1 MSTSSLNSL
10 EKRTAISLAS
20 VFAFRMLG
28 LFMLLPVLS
37 VYGTELEGF
46 SPLWVGLSIGAYGLT
61 QALLQIPMG
70 WLSDKFGRKRVIVAG
85 LIMFILGS
93 VIAAFAESIYTL
105 TAGRALQGMGAIA
118 AAILALAADLSRD
131 EQRPKVMAVIG
142 LCIGISFASA
152 MLLGPIIAASFGISG
167 IFWLTALLGT
177 LGVVIVLTFVPTAVH
192 RAPKGDTSVLLDDI
206 KQLMQDPQLIRLN
219 LGVMLLHLT
228 LTAIFVALPSLLIN
242 DGFKADKHWQL
253 YIPVLFVS
261 FLLMVP
267 VMIVAIKK
275 QQEKSAFIFS
285 VGLILLS
292 LLSLF
297 VMEASFWTIVTCM
310 VFYFVAFNFL
320 EATMPA
326 LVARLSPVGQKG
338 SAMGVYS
345 SAQFLGAFLGGLIGG
360 WMAEIGTEKTVFAAA
375 TMVGLIWL
383 IVAWGM
389 KIPQKSKLISLF
401 AKLQDN
407 EQSHPPE
414 QAAKQLANK
423 LASLPGVLETTVVPE
438 ENRAYLK
445 IKESEFDLQ
454 RAKALADIV

>member
-1 MSTSSLNSL
+1 MSISSLNSL

-28 LFMLLPVLS
+28 LFMLMPVLS
-37 VYGTELEGF
+37 IYGSELEGF
-46 SPLWVGLSIGAYGLT
+46 SPLWVGLAIGAYGLT

-105 TAGRALQGMGAIA
+105 TLGRALQGMGAIA

-152 MLLGPIIAASFGISG
+152 MFLGPIIAASFGISG
-167 IFWLTALLGT
+167 IFWLTALLGIV
-177 LGVVIVLTFVPTAVH
+177 GIVIILTAVPKAVH
-192 RAPKGDTSVLLDDI
+192 RAPKGDTSVLLEDI
-206 KQLMQDPQLIRLN
+206 KSLIKNPQLMRLN

-228 LTAIFVALPSLLIN
+228 LTAVFVALPSELIN
-242 DGFKADKHWQL
+242 DGFAADKHWQL
-253 YIPVLFVS
+253 YIPILFLS

-267 VMIVAIKK
+267 MMIIAIKK
-275 QQEKSAFIFS
+275 QQEKGAFILS
-285 VGLILLS
+285 VVLISLS
-292 LLSLF
+292 LLSLS
-297 VMEASFWTIVTCM
+297 VLELSLWVIVACM

-326 LVARLSPVGQKG
+326 LVARLSPAGQKG
-338 SAMGVYS
+338 SAMGVFS
-345 SAQFLGAFLGGLIGG
+345 SAQFLGAFLGGLLGG
-360 WMAEIGTEKTVFAAA
+360 VVAEFDSTKTVFAAA

-383 IVAWGM
+383 VIAWGM

-407 EQSHPPE
+407 EQSSPPE
-414 QAAKQLANK
+414 LAAKRLASE

-454 RAKALADIV
+454 RAKAVADIV